1 MRIGMGCKAQTTDIA
16 LASYGEDLQRRRPP
30 EAATAH
36 PRGDCEHVLK
46 DKGAIVPTEAQTFT
60 KKALAQAWIKR

>member
-1 MRIGMGCKAQTTDIA
+1 MR
-16 LASYGEDLQRRRPP
+16 
-30 EAATAH
+30 
-36 PRGDCEHVLK
+36 LK